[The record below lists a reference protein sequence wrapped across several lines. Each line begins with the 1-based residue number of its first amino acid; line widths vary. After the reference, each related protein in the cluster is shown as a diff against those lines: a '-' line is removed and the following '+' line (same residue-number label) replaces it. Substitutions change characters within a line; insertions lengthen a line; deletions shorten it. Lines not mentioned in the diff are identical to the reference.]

1 MIDSTIVR
9 AHQHSTGTRKKEG
22 SKHWAQQGWIEYED
36 SRDGAMRWQPHRLYP
51 QLRLSL

>member
-22 SKHWAQQGWIEYED
+22 SKRWAQQGWIESEN
-36 SRDGAMRWQPHRLYP
+36 SCHGAMRWATPPALP
-51 QLRLSL
+51 QLRLSP